1 MKHVKPTN
9 SSKHFLENV
18 KTTYDLKNLYDLLL
32 GKHYD
37 QVKIKLESVM
47 ENVVLSNDTTGKS
60 TTAILTE
67 VSNQILAL
75 DLESLEG
82 SVLTKDVVKP
92 KILVKKI

>member
-1 MKHVKPTN
+1 
-9 SSKHFLENV
+9 
-18 KTTYDLKNLYDLLL
+18 
-32 GKHYD
+32 
-37 QVKIKLESVM
+37 M

-82 SVLTKDVVKP
+82 IVLTKDVVKP